1 MNAKT
6 IIALQFAALMIMVGT
21 AESLFDKLPQTI
33 LFIASIAAFAMC
45 SIYISKNEKWLLKD
59 LE

>member
-6 IIALQFAALMIMVGT
+6 IIALQFVALMIMVGT
-21 AESLFDKLPQTI
+21 VESLFDKLPQTI
-33 LFIASIAAFAMC
+33 LFIAAIVAFAMC